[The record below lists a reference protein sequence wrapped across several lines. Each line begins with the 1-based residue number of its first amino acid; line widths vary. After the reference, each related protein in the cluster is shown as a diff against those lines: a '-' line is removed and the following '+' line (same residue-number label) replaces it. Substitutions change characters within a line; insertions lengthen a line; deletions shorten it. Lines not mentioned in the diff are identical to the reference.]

1 MAQSFAD
8 WQLADVFV
16 TAKGAKQCAL
26 ADGSKSPILYS
37 PEDPLT
43 APFGFSSWEESS
55 RKNLELRCT
64 KGVEDYFTQ
73 FDEWV
78 RAYLVQNSE
87 RLFKKKLIAEQVA
100 ECYKSPLHK
109 KGDYPALLRT
119 KVNTSGKNAVRIWDE
134 QGNEVDEPKRLA
146 GHSGEAYAP
155 HSLSLDNGPIIRL
168 HRRMYRSAV
177 AHTAPHLPVRRAKSL
192 IDRQ

>member
-1 MAQSFAD
+1 M
-8 WQLADVFV
+8 LV

-87 RLFKKKLIAEQVA
+87 RLFKKKLTAEQVA
-100 ECYKSPLHK
+100 ESYKSPLHK

-119 KVNTSGKNAVRIWDE
+119 KVNTSGNNAVRFWDE
-134 QGNEVDEPKRLA
+134 DGNEAAEPTSWKEIQVKPLLHVRSLWIMGPSFGFTVECTDLQVHTPRRTCPFGEPK
-146 GHSGEAYAP
+146 
-155 HSLSLDNGPIIRL
+155 
-168 HRRMYRSAV
+168 V
-177 AHTAPHLPVRRAKSL
+177 
-192 IDRQ
+192 